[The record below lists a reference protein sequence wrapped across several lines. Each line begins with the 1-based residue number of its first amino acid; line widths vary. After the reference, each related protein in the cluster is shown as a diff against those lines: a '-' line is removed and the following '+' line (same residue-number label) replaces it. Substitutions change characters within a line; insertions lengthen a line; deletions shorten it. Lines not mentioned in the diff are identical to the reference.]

1 MSKKLILTLIISLL
15 LLGVPISGVLAIDGS
30 INKSQQKNI
39 YDESKDANLRRG
51 TENWEQSQSSFFIV
65 PGIFLSLAGLAL
77 FFSRKK

>member
-1 MSKKLILTLIISLL
+1 MSKKLILTLIVSLL

-65 PGIFLSLAGLAL
+65 PSIFLSVAGLAL

>member
-15 LLGVPISGVLAIDGS
+15 LLGVPISGVLAVDGS

-39 YDESKDANLRRG
+39 YDESKDANLPRG

-65 PGIFLSLAGLAL
+65 PGIFLCAE
-77 FFSRKK
+77 

>member
-65 PGIFLSLAGLAL
+65 PSIFLSVAGLAL